1 MQSTKLITRC
11 FKSTVFL
18 VEPSALLLYTVISR
32 HALNLRLKGSGVCF
46 I

>member
-18 VEPSALLLYTVISR
+18 VKPSALFLYTVISR
-32 HALNLRLKGSGVCF
+32 HSQELRLKRFGSLL
-46 I
+46 